1 VRGFPTSPPYG
12 ELLENVSDLVDEP
25 MGNIGLYKLA
35 LISAVPKSLVQQVC
49 FMHHPISTF

>member
-35 LISAVPKSLVQQVC
+35 LISSVPKSLVQQVC
-49 FMHHPISTF
+49 FMHHPISAF